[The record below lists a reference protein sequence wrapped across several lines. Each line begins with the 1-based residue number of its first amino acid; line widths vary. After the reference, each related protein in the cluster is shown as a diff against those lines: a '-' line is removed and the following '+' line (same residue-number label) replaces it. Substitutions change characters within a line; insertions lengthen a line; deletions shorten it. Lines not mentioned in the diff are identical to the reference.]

1 MILAAA
7 GPPLVAEQR
16 KYSRVQLN
24 LPVRLRWR
32 TPFGLTTE
40 VSETLDAGRGG
51 LLIYRAQVCAP
62 GTTLWVTF
70 PFDPEI
76 RVSQPETP
84 ARVTRVKAT
93 PSGGHLVA
101 IVFESLP
108 QPATET
114 LGRRNRRACRR
125 TRLALPMRVRPVGF
139 PWAEETMT
147 IDLSEEG
154 ALFGTSRVYQFG
166 DEVRVKLENGPWP
179 SRSGSEEIAAH
190 IVRVSRLPDT
200 SEQRVAIYLT
210 RKDDTGR

>member
-1 MILAAA
+1 MILAAES
-7 GPPLVAEQR
+7 PPLVAEQR

-24 LPVRLRWR
+24 LSVRLRWR

-51 LLIYRAQVCAP
+51 LLIYRAEPCEP
-62 GTTLWVTF
+62 GRTLWVTF

-76 RVSQPETP
+76 RFSQPETP
-84 ARVTRVKAT
+84 ARVARVKAT

-108 QPATET
+108 QPASET
-114 LGRRNRRACRR
+114 PGRRNRRANRR

-166 DEVRVKLENGPWP
+166 DEVRVKLENDPWP
-179 SRSGSEEIAAH
+179 SRSGREEIAAH
-190 IVRVSRLPDT
+190 IVRVSMLPDT
-200 SEQRVAIYLT
+200 SEQRVGICLT
-210 RKDDTGR
+210 LEDDPFR